1 MGHELR
7 FEVCEACGTVVLQ
20 SAEDVWCCCM
30 RCGKSWY
37 SEDSI
42 RANPLGAWGAVL
54 EAGNLVLQRQPS
66 LL

>member
-20 SAEDVWCCCM
+20 SAEDARCCCM
-30 RCGKSWY
+30 RCGKDWK

-42 RANPLGAWGAVL
+42 RANPLGAWGAAL
-54 EAGNLVLQRQPS
+54 EAGDLVLRRQPG